1 MPHQH
6 QTRSGQPFA
15 ARLFRAASNV
25 IPFPRAASALP
36 PRLMERP
43 AAQATA
49 AMRIVLVEW
58 RIEKGRED
66 EFLEYWSGRATVPD
80 RSGLIGEFLSRVE
93 DRAEYPWMV
102 WELDEHWTT
111 FVNVGLWREGADFQ
125 EQIGR
130 FIDDTRPAMAF
141 EAAQRRRVFVAPERW
156 RTGGTALPV
165 SEHNHVL

>member
-25 IPFPRAASALP
+25 IRFPRAACALP

-58 RIEKGRED
+58 RIRKGHED
-66 EFLEYWSGRATVPD
+66 EFLEYWSRRATVPD

-93 DRAEYPWMV
+93 DQNEFPWMT
-102 WELDEHWTT
+102 WELDERWTT
-111 FVNVGLWREGADFQ
+111 FVNVGLWRQGADFEKQ
-125 EQIGR
+125 VGR
-130 FIDDTRPAMAF
+130 FIDKSRPPMEF
-141 EAAQRRRVFVAPERW
+141 EAESRRGVFVAPERW
-156 RTGGTALPV
+156 RTGGTALPA
-165 SEHNHVL
+165 SEHNRVL